1 MSDKAVYSVKLQTIW
16 QLAKLAVRQ
25 THLQTHFVFK
35 LKLYDQK
42 LQEIQMN
49 MNQSGTDEVFLSTNV
64 DDVHIDNT

>member
-1 MSDKAVYSVKLQTIW
+1 M
-16 QLAKLAVRQ
+16 
-25 THLQTHFVFK
+25 FK